1 MPGPEV
7 RNLIEDPDEQ
17 ERCLTYKGEYAK
29 QEVNEGMNRIDYSS
43 DMEFNDET
51 ILNPTRRVSG
61 DTY

>member
-7 RNLIEDPDEQ
+7 CNLIEDPDEQ

>member
-7 RNLIEDPDEQ
+7 CNLIEDPDEQ

-29 QEVNEGMNRIDYSS
+29 QEVNEGMNRIDYAS